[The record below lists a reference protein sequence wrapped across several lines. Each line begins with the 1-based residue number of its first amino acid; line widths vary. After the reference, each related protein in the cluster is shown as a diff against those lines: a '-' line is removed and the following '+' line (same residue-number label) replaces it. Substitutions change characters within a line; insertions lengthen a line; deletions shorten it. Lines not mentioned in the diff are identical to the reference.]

1 MNIYLIRHGETDWNK
16 QGKIQ
21 GHMDIALN
29 QKGRLQ
35 AKILASKFK
44 NIKIDRI
51 YTSDLLRASQT
62 AEIINKTTKS
72 LLIADERLRER
83 NYGVWQNYSWS
94 EVHSQNPNL
103 KEEWRTNPVHS
114 KPPKG
119 ESIHDLYNRIT
130 RFLSELISD
139 AKNNIL
145 IVAHNSPLKILISIA
160 KGITLEEFHTIDHLS
175 NTEIIQIKS
184 TEGNL
189 SINEEEY
196 NKISLNKTK
205 LAFQNQIV

>member
-29 QKGRLQ
+29 QQGRLQ

-83 NYGVWQNYSWS
+83 NYGDWQNYSWS

-114 KPPKG
+114 RPPKG
-119 ESIHDLYNRIT
+119 ESLHDLYNRIT
-130 RFLSELISD
+130 RFLSELISE